1 MSFDIKNNDVN
12 IPESEIRKIIEIVL
26 AGGTGAD
33 VYRAGIKTSKG
44 EPVSER
50 QARRYK
56 NEVSKL
62 IEELPEEILDNFRRG
77 EYMADEVFG
86 VDEET
91 AYPPV
96 IVPQQHLK
104 SCVVDLEVLSPAFNL
119 MGKYSHLLICASF
132 LPMDTREPY
141 TLELTFEDKN
151 DDRRLLREVIN
162 ELSKYDFVI
171 GHNVKGYDINWLM
184 TRIMFYGWDMPD
196 IRLFY
201 FDTYSSLRRVPLLH
215 RKSLGHAIDFFRIE
229 DAEKTNVMPVSWDR
243 IRSPHQQDFN
253 KAMEEIVYHC
263 ENDVVANGTLFD
275 ILWHKRYDPKP
286 KWTLWPR

>member
-1 MSFDIKNNDVN
+1 MSFEIKNPNVN
-12 IPESEIRKIIEIVL
+12 IPREELPRLIEIVMN
-26 AGGTGAD
+26 GGTGAD
-33 VYRAGIKTSKG
+33 IYKAQIKTTKG

-56 NEVSKL
+56 TEVTKL
-62 IEELPEEILDNFRRG
+62 IQELPLEVVERFVDG
-77 EYMADEVFG
+77 AYMADEVFG
-86 VDEET
+86 EDEET
-91 AYPPV
+91 SYPPV
-96 IVPQQHLK
+96 LVPQAKLR
-104 SCVVDLEVLSPAFNL
+104 SCVMDLEVLSPAFNL

-162 ELSKYDFVI
+162 EISKYDFVI

-184 TRIMFYGWDMPD
+184 TRIMFYGWDVPD

-201 FDTYSSLRRVPLLH
+201 FDTYSSLKRVPMLH

-243 IRSPHQQDFN
+243 IRSPHQQDFD

-263 ENDVVANGTLFD
+263 ENDVIANGTLFD
-275 ILWHKRYDPKP
+275 ILWNKKYDPKP